1 MSNYLVKGL
10 AHIGIMTKD
19 AKKCAQF
26 YINHLN
32 FRSFYSYSVGD
43 LSLEFVEC
51 GGCIIEFVQNGGAD
65 GAGIVDHV
73 ALEVQGI
80 EALVEKLK
88 ADGIVFE
95 TEEITKMPDFYP
107 NGVKN
112 IFLQGPAG
120 ERIELFDY
128 SR

>member
-1 MSNYLVKGL
+1 MENYLISGL
-10 AHIGIMTKD
+10 AHIGVFTTD

-26 YINHLN
+26 YEKHLG
-32 FRSFYSYSVGD
+32 FRPTTAMRPMVFTWNLWNAVAV
-43 LSLEFVEC
+43 LSNLWRTEGC
-51 GGCIIEFVQNGGAD
+51 GHTGT
-65 GAGIVDHV
+65 VDHI

-88 ADGIVFE
+88 SEGITFE

-112 IFLQGPAG
+112 IFFRGPAG
-120 ERIELFDY
+120 ERIELF
-128 SR
+128 